1 MFNNMALQVI
11 EYAEEILSF
20 LAFHIE
26 QAKLVDCS
34 EISFLANR
42 KDLAVRWLSDV
53 KTEITEIC
61 IFYPEDSLILL
72 RSLLNFMV
80 DIELHS
86 IRWHF
91 ITDKHYA
98 LISEFSEHIT
108 NLKSHIYSFHSKC
121 LIDVRQLVYRH
132 TGKPYILCLD
142 NIIPEELIEAISSY
156 RRSNSCSSLVTSEE
170 IELFLTG
177 LAHHQKFIGCYS
189 KITNPNLLS
198 NIFENTTFI
207 LSQTNKYCC

>member
-1 MFNNMALQVI
+1 MNNSMSLQVI

-42 KDLAVRWLSDV
+42 KDLAVRLLSDV

-80 DIELHS
+80 DIQLPT

-177 LAHHQKFIGCYS
+177 LSHHQKFIGCYS
-189 KITNPNLLS
+189 QITNPNLLS

>member
-1 MFNNMALQVI
+1 MFNNMALQII

-26 QAKLVDCS
+26 QAKSVDCS

-42 KDLAVRWLSDV
+42 KDLTVRLLSDV

-80 DIELHS
+80 DIQLHS
-86 IRWHF
+86 IRWYF

-98 LISEFSEHIT
+98 LISEFCEHIT

-142 NIIPEELIEAISSY
+142 NVISEELIEAISSY
-156 RRSNSCSSLVTSEE
+156 KRSNSCASIVTSEE

-177 LAHHQKFIGCYS
+177 LEHHQKFIGCYS

-198 NIFENTTFI
+198 NIFEDTTFI
-207 LSQTNKYCC
+207 LSQTNKYCW

>member
-1 MFNNMALQVI
+1 MFNNMSLQVI

-42 KDLAVRWLSDV
+42 KDLVIRLLSDV
-53 KTEITEIC
+53 KIEITEIC

-72 RSLLNFMV
+72 RTLLNFMV
-80 DIELHS
+80 DIQLPT

-156 RRSNSCSSLVTSEE
+156 RGSNSCSSLVTSEE

-177 LAHHQKFIGCYS
+177 LSHHQKFIGCYS